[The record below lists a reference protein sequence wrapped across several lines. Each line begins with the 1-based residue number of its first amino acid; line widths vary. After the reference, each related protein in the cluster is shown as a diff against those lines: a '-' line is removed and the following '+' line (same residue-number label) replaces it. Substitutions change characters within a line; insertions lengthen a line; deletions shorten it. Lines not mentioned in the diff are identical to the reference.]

1 MEGRGQGGRAGKRQR
16 EGEGG
21 AERVEERE
29 GLRRGVTER
38 RMEGNKEGKGVGGK
52 VEKWRGWDQV

>member
-1 MEGRGQGGRAGKRQR
+1 M
-16 EGEGG
+16 
-21 AERVEERE
+21 EERE

-38 RMEGNKEGKGVGGK
+38 RMEGNKEGKGVEGK